1 MKQAVILAAGEGQR
15 LRPFTVTK
23 PKAMLSVADK
33 PILAYVIESLAQ
45 NGIRNIVLVAGY
57 KKEQIFN
64 YLGSGEQFGVTV
76 TYVTQDKQL
85 GTAHALAQA
94 KECVDDEF
102 LVLPGNKLIDAATIA
117 HFVHAKPQAV
127 LVKRVE
133 NPIRYGVVN
142 VEGEVVK
149 RITEKPK
156 EAESSLI
163 NTGIYAF
170 NKEVFSFIESELG
183 ITDALNNMIA
193 RGACICACETEG
205 TWLDI
210 VYPWDMISL
219 NSAIINTIP
228 AVVDGTIEHGV
239 SINGLVSVGKDTII
253 RSNSYIVGPVVIGEG
268 CEIGPNVCILP
279 ATSIG
284 KNVVISPF
292 SDIEN
297 SVVGDDVSIGPGS
310 IVQDSVI
317 DRGTIMGGHFT
328 ACSDDVEIVVNGEI
342 HLIKVGA
349 MLGECCNLG
358 NSVTIQPGAIIGNH
372 SRIKSLKLISGV
384 LPDGSLVL

>member
-183 ITDALNNMIA
+183 ITDVLNNMIA
-193 RGACICACETEG
+193 RGARICAYETEG

-219 NSAIINTIP
+219 NSAIINRIT

-292 SDIEN
+292 SEIEN

-328 ACSDDVEIVVNGEI
+328 ACSDDVEIIVNAEI
-342 HLIKVGA
+342 HLVKVGA

>member
-193 RGACICACETEG
+193 RGMCICACETEG

-342 HLIKVGA
+342 HLIKIGA

-372 SRIKSLKLISGV
+372 SRIKALKLISGA